1 MPDLLGVTNAVPG
14 NDTNLI
20 NRNMPQIPNDPRVQ
34 NAPDPNRV
42 VRPDN
47 RSEQQGANEGLLG
60 DRTLRYDSNFA
71 SFVQRLNDTP
81 GLGQTLAVLLRT
93 YQGTVV
99 SSGLSEGIALE
110 MSALLEMLKMDEGE
124 LQEFF

>member
-20 NRNMPQIPNDPRVQ
+20 NRNMPQVPNDPRVQ

-47 RSEQQGANEGLLG
+47 RSERQDTGDALLN
-60 DRTLRYDSNFA
+60 DRALRYDSNFA
-71 SFVQRLNDTP
+71 SFLQRLGDTP
-81 GLGQTLAVLLRT
+81 GLTESMAQILRA

-99 SSGLSEGIALE
+99 SSGLGEGIAVE
-110 MSALLEMLKMDEGE
+110 MARSEEHTSE
-124 LQEFF
+124 LQSQR